1 MALTNPSSPINV
13 PLGFQISITRDG
25 TIVTKDPTVVG
36 VAPNVEVAQI
46 LIREAKDAFLVR
58 REDGLF
64 KAIGE
69 NVEENGDFESGDVV
83 PSVTSGVLEG
93 SNVNPIHA
101 MINLIE
107 HERDYESQIR
117 FIKEAKTID
126 ESGTTMMR
134 NS

>member
-1 MALTNPSSPINV
+1 M
-13 PLGFQISITRDG
+13 
-25 TIVTKDPTVVG
+25 
-36 VAPNVEVAQI
+36 
-46 LIREAKDAFLVR
+46 VR

-69 NVEENGDFESGDVV
+69 NVAENGDFESGEVV

-107 HERDYESQIR
+107 HERDYESQVR

-134 NS
+134 NN

>member
-1 MALTNPSSPINV
+1 M
-13 PLGFQISITRDG
+13 
-25 TIVTKDPTVVG
+25 TKDPTVVG

>member
-1 MALTNPSSPINV
+1 
-13 PLGFQISITRDG
+13 
-25 TIVTKDPTVVG
+25 
-36 VAPNVEVAQI
+36 
-46 LIREAKDAFLVR
+46 
-58 REDGLF
+58 
-64 KAIGE
+64 
-69 NVEENGDFESGDVV
+69 VEENGDFESGEVV

-107 HERDYESQIR
+107 HERDYESQVR

-134 NS
+134 NN

>member
-1 MALTNPSSPINV
+1 M
-13 PLGFQISITRDG
+13 
-25 TIVTKDPTVVG
+25 TKDPTVVG

-58 REDGLF
+58 RDGLF

-69 NVEENGDFESGDVV
+69 NVAENGDFEMGSC

-107 HERDYESQIR
+107 HERDYESQVR

-134 NS
+134 NN

>member
-1 MALTNPSSPINV
+1 MSEEGNPINV

-36 VAPNVEVAQI
+36 CGSECGSRAD
-46 LIREAKDAFLVR
+46 LDKRGKGCLLVR

-69 NVEENGDFESGDVV
+69 NVEENGDFESGEVV
-83 PSVTSGVLEG
+83 PSVTAGVLKVVT
-93 SNVNPIHA
+93 SIPIHA

-107 HERDYESQIR
+107 HERDYESQVR

-126 ESGTTMMR
+126 ESVQQ
-134 NS
+134 

>member
-1 MALTNPSSPINV
+1 M
-13 PLGFQISITRDG
+13 
-25 TIVTKDPTVVG
+25 
-36 VAPNVEVAQI
+36 
-46 LIREAKDAFLVR
+46 
-58 REDGLF
+58 
-64 KAIGE
+64 
-69 NVEENGDFESGDVV
+69 

-107 HERDYESQIR
+107 HERDYESQVR

-134 NS
+134 NN